1 MSKKLIIEEIRRIQE
16 VMFGEAIIS
25 EAATGVNK
33 FLDLILAM
41 LKMSKSAEDGKNA
54 VGIQRRLDDFLAQ
67 NKFLGNRTKKFP
79 NGKPITKFEDLK
91 NIDHL
96 KAVVTHLS
104 KDVDIIRTI
113 MTAIRADYKTSLLSQ
128 GDVGYEIQK
137 FVKTLQGGGDDVVSI
152 LHKDFFNEFNKTMKE
167 IDNPDGILKAMFKY
181 VAADFKNAWGMMSNA
196 ENVEKTTK
204 ILANLE
210 ANFLRM
216 TATTIK
222 NIVISPW
229 SLLKWVAAGKMPDKL
244 SKAELFWKVSY
255 RVGKQL
261 LALTAIVTVGE
272 ALQTFLQRSNSLLDD
287 EGELY
292 ASLPQEAKM
301 LFCLPEADGK
311 AAAQDLWDE
320 LQSANPSETNIQ
332 NILTQNNQGSKLIA
346 NQIAYEF
353 GELASNKGDLS
364 LMDIM
369 NKNMNFYLDQIPSA
383 VNKLTGIPTTSV
395 WYESWTASDIM
406 RVLNNENFPA
416 VNAPML
422 ELSEKMEQLAKK
434 GIEAIAGYA
443 AFRIEMPKSMKGGK
457 QALYSRLGRYMTP
470 KQTAWL
476 QMEMDNVGMT
486 GENAS
491 SAAFISALNQM
502 ERDDFA
508 NQGVTTGFVIMDGV
522 WANGVFKPKDENKIP
537 GISYNC
543 ADKKCVKKMDDSGEY
558 QTKAGCQLNCEIS
571 TENNEGEIQSQI
583 KALEAEVESMFENL
597 FFGVE
602 QG

>member
-16 VMFGEAIIS
+16 VMFGKSIIS
-25 EAATGVNK
+25 EDVSGGVNK
-33 FLDLILAM
+33 FLDLIIAM
-41 LKMSKSAEDGKNA
+41 LKMSKAAEEGKNA
-54 VGIQRRLDDFLAQ
+54 TSIQRRLNSFVKTLNAT
-67 NKFLGNRTKKFP
+67 GP
-79 NGKPITKFEDLK
+79 NGGKIVSFQALKDVED
-91 NIDHL
+91 I
-96 KAVVTHLS
+96 KAVITYLT
-104 KDVDIIRTI
+104 KDVDVMRTI
-113 MTAIRADYKTSLLSQ
+113 MTAIRNDYKTSLLTQ

-137 FVKTLQGGGDDVVSI
+137 FVKTLQGGGDDVVTI
-152 LHKDFFNEFNKTMKE
+152 VHKDFFNEFNRTMKE
-167 IDNPDGILKAMFKY
+167 IDNPDGILKAMVKY
-181 VAADFKNAWGMMSNA
+181 VSADFKNAWGMMSNA
-196 ENVEKTTK
+196 ENKETTIK

-222 NIVISPW
+222 NIVMSPW
-229 SLLKWVAAGKMPDKL
+229 TALKWVAAGKIPDKL

-261 LALTAIVTVGE
+261 LMLGAIVTVGE
-272 ALQTFLQRSNSLLDD
+272 ALQAFLLRSNSLLDD

-301 LFCLPEADGK
+301 LFCLPEKDGK
-311 AAAQDLWDE
+311 KAAQDLWDE
-320 LQSANPSETNIQ
+320 LQRTNPSEENIQ
-332 NILTQNNQGSKLIA
+332 NILTQKNQGSKLIA

-353 GELASNKGDLS
+353 GQLSDNAGDLS
-364 LMDIM
+364 LMNIM
-369 NKNMNFYLDQIPSA
+369 NKNMSFYLDQIPSA
-383 VNKLTGIPTTSV
+383 VNKLAGIPTTSD

-406 RVLNNENFPA
+406 RALNAETFPA

-422 ELSEKMEQLAKK
+422 ELTKKMKQLAKT
-434 GIEAIAGYA
+434 GIEAIAGYS
-443 AFRIEMPKSMKGGK
+443 AFRIEMPKSINGGT
-457 QALYSRLGRYMTP
+457 QALYSGLGRYMTP

-476 QMEMDNVGMT
+476 QNEMDAVGMT

-491 SAAFISALNQM
+491 STAFLSALNQM
-502 ERDDFA
+502 NRDDFK
-508 NQGVTTGFVIMDGV
+508 NQGTTTGFVIMDGV
-522 WANGVFKPKDENKIP
+522 WANGVFKPEDENKIP

-543 ADKKCVKKMDDSGEY
+543 TAKKCVEKMDDSGTY
-558 QTKAGCQLNCEIS
+558 QTKAGCQLDCEIS
-571 TENNEGEIQSQI
+571 TENNEAEIQSQI